1 MLGKT
6 TTDDKNKKNNKN
18 PLNPYHTLTTPHN
31 QGSNRLKVTIQQY
44 TQLPARFWDLVFI
57 WHDFGLHCPISATKT
72 SIKKIVG
79 FALQLLC

>member
-57 WHDFGLHCPISATKT
+57 
-72 SIKKIVG
+72 
-79 FALQLLC
+79 